1 MKIVF
6 KYTKLGKLKFISHL
20 DNLRVLQRA
29 LRRTGIMAKYS
40 EGFNPHPKLSIA
52 YPLSLGVESIGEIAE
67 VEVIEDINISEFIE
81 KMNKCLPHGM
91 EITEASVYS
100 DNRAVPSMVCS
111 QVYRFILSHN
121 DQESVDATI
130 SSLKGLLDNDYIITR
145 EKKKK
150 NKIVRKEMNLK
161 SFILGIELIGTN
173 MLDVDINIVIHVS
186 DTGSLKVEEV
196 KDFIYNSLVGVKT
209 IEVQRIALNFIDK
222 VI

>member
-67 VEVIEDINISEFIE
+67 VEVVDDINISEFID
-81 KMNKCLPHGM
+81 KMNKCLPDGM
-91 EITEASVYS
+91 SITEASEYS

-111 QVYRFILSHN
+111 QVYRFTLSHD
-121 DQESVDATI
+121 DQDSVDATI
-130 SSLKGLLDNDYIITR
+130 NSLKGLLDNDYMITR

-161 SFILGIELIGTN
+161 SFILGIELISIE
-173 MLDVDINIVIHVS
+173 MLDVDIQIIIHVS
-186 DTGSLKVEEV
+186 ETGSLKVEEV
-196 KDFIYNSLVGVKT
+196 KDFIYNSLNGVKS
-209 IEVQRIALNFIDK
+209 IDVQRTALNFIDK

>member
-67 VEVIEDINISEFIE
+67 VEVIDDINISEFID
-81 KMNKCLPHGM
+81 KMNKCLPDGM
-91 EITEASVYS
+91 AITEASEYA

-111 QVYRFILSHN
+111 QVYRFTISHN
-121 DQESVDATI
+121 DQDSVDAAI
-130 SSLKGLLDNDYIITR
+130 NSLKGLLDNDYPIIR

-150 NKIVRKEMNLK
+150 NKIVKKEMNLT
-161 SFILGIELIGTN
+161 SFIQSIDLLSTE
-173 MLDVDINIVIHVS
+173 MLDIDIQIVIHVS

-196 KDFIYNSLVGVKT
+196 KDFLYNSLNGVKS

>member
-67 VEVIEDINISEFIE
+67 VEVIEDINISEFID
-81 KMNKCLPHGM
+81 KMNKCLPDGM
-91 EITEASVYS
+91 AITEASEYS

-111 QVYRFILSHN
+111 QVYQFILSHN
-121 DQESVDATI
+121 DQDSVDATI
-130 SSLKGLLDNDYIITR
+130 NSLKGLLDNDYVITR

-150 NKIVRKEMNLK
+150 NKIIRKEMNLK
-161 SFILGIELIGTN
+161 SFILGIELISTE
-173 MLDVDINIVIHVS
+173 MLDVDIRIAIHVS
-186 DTGSLKVEEV
+186 ETGSLKVEEV
-196 KDFIYNSLVGVKT
+196 KDFIYNSMNGVKS

>member
-67 VEVIEDINISEFIE
+67 VEVIDDINISEFID
-81 KMNKCLPHGM
+81 KMNKCLPDGM
-91 EITEASVYS
+91 AITEASEYS

-121 DQESVDATI
+121 DQDSVDATI
-130 SSLKGLLDNDYIITR
+130 NSLKGLLDNDYVITR

-161 SFILGIELIGTN
+161 SFILGIELIN
-173 MLDVDINIVIHVS
+173 IEMLDVYIQIVIHVS
-186 DTGSLKVEEV
+186 ETGSLKVEEV
-196 KDFIYNSLVGVKT
+196 KDFLYNSLNGVKS
-209 IEVQRIALNFIDK
+209 IEVQRTALNFIDK

>member
-91 EITEASVYS
+91 EITEASEYS

-111 QVYRFILSHN
+111 QVYLFTLNHN

-130 SSLKGLLDNDYIITR
+130 NSLKGLLDNDYMIIR

-150 NKIVRKEMNLK
+150 NKIVKKEMNLT
-161 SFILGIELIGTN
+161 SFIQSIDLLGTK
-173 MLDVDINIVIHVS
+173 MLDVDVQITIHVS
-186 DTGSLKVEEV
+186 ENGSLKVDEV
-196 KDFIYNSLVGVKT
+196 REFIYNSLVGVKT
-209 IEVQRIALNFIDK
+209 IEVKRTALNFIDK

>member
-67 VEVIEDINISEFIE
+67 VEILSDMEINEFITR
-81 KMNKCLPHGM
+81 MNDCLPQGM
-91 EITEASVYS
+91 LITEASEYLGNQS
-100 DNRAVPSMVCS
+100 VPSMVCS
-111 QVYRFILSHN
+111 QVYSFVIAHDN
-121 DQESVDATI
+121 QKSVDETI
-130 SSLKGLLDNDYIITR
+130 NSLPGLLNNDYVITR

-150 NKIVRKEMNLK
+150 NKVIRKELNVT
-161 SFILGIELIGTN
+161 SFISEIEVVGTN
-173 MLDVDINIVIHVS
+173 QLDVEIKIVILVS
-186 DTGSLKVEEV
+186 ESGSLKVEEV
-196 KDFIYNSLVGVKT
+196 KNFIYNSLSGIT
-209 IEVQRIALNFIDK
+209 GIEIQRTALNFIDK

>member
-1 MKIVF
+1 
-6 KYTKLGKLKFISHL
+6 LGKLKFISHL

-67 VEVIEDINISEFIE
+67 VEVVDDINISEFID
-81 KMNKCLPHGM
+81 KMNKCLPDGM
-91 EITEASVYS
+91 SITEASEYS

-111 QVYRFILSHN
+111 QVYRFTLSHD
-121 DQESVDATI
+121 DQDSVDATI
-130 SSLKGLLDNDYIITR
+130 NSLKGLLDNDYMITR

-161 SFILGIELIGTN
+161 SFILGIELISIE
-173 MLDVDINIVIHVS
+173 MLDVDIQIIIHVS
-186 DTGSLKVEEV
+186 ETGSLKVEEV
-196 KDFIYNSLVGVKT
+196 KDFIYNSLNGVKS
-209 IEVQRIALNFIDK
+209 IDVQRTALNFIDK

>member
-29 LRRTGIMAKYS
+29 LRRTGMMAKYS

-67 VEVIEDINISEFIE
+67 VDLLNDISISEFIE
-81 KMNKCLPHGM
+81 RMNSCLPQGM
-91 EITEASVYS
+91 VITEASEYLGS
-100 DNRAVPSMVCS
+100 QSIPSMVCS
-111 QVYRFILSHN
+111 QVYLFRISHN
-121 DQESVDATI
+121 DEESVDATI
-130 SSLKGLLDNDYIITR
+130 SSLNGLLDNDYVIIR

-150 NKIVRKEMNLK
+150 NKIVKKEMNLT
-161 SFILGIELIGTN
+161 SYILGIELVNIE
-173 MLDVDINIVIHVS
+173 MLDIDVKIAIHVS
-186 DTGSLKVEEV
+186 DSGSLKVDEV
-196 KDFIYNSLVGVKT
+196 REFIYNSLNGVKS

>member
-1 MKIVF
+1 
-6 KYTKLGKLKFISHL
+6 LGKLKFISHL

-67 VEVIEDINISEFIE
+67 VEVIEDINISEFID
-81 KMNKCLPHGM
+81 KMNKCLPDGM
-91 EITEASVYS
+91 AITEASEYL

-111 QVYRFILSHN
+111 QVYRFTLSH
-121 DQESVDATI
+121 DDHDSVDATI
-130 SSLKGLLDNDYIITR
+130 DSLKGLLDNDYIITR

-150 NKIVRKEMNLK
+150 NKIIRKEMNLK
-161 SFILGIELIGTN
+161 SFILGIELISTE
-173 MLDVDINIVIHVS
+173 MLDVDIRIAIHVS
-186 DTGSLKVEEV
+186 ETGSLKVEEV
-196 KDFIYNSLVGVKT
+196 KDFIYNSMNGVKS

>member
-67 VEVIEDINISEFIE
+67 VEILSDMEIDEFISR
-81 KMNKCLPHGM
+81 MNDCLPQGM
-91 EITEASVYS
+91 LITEASEYMGTQS
-100 DNRAVPSMVCS
+100 VPSMVCS
-111 QVYRFILSHN
+111 QVYRFVITHDN
-121 DQESVDATI
+121 QKSVDETI
-130 SSLKGLLDNDYIITR
+130 NSLPGLLKNDYVITR

-150 NKIVRKEMNLK
+150 NKLIRKELNVT
-161 SFILGIELIGTN
+161 SFISEIEVIGTSQ
-173 MLDVDINIVIHVS
+173 LDVEIRIVIQVS
-186 DTGSLKVEEV
+186 DSGSLKVEEV
-196 KDFIYNSLVGVKT
+196 KNFIYNSLNGIT
-209 IEVQRIALNFIDK
+209 GIEIQRTALNFIDK

>member
-67 VEVIEDINISEFIE
+67 VEILSDMAIHDFISR
-81 KMNKCLPHGM
+81 MNDCLPQGM
-91 EITEASVYS
+91 LITEASEYLGNQS
-100 DNRAVPSMVCS
+100 VPSMVCS
-111 QVYRFILSHN
+111 QVYRFIITHHN
-121 DQESVDATI
+121 PTSVDETI
-130 SSLKGLLDNDYIITR
+130 NSLPGLLQNDYVITR

-150 NKIVRKEMNLK
+150 NKLIRKELNVT
-161 SFILGIELIGTN
+161 SYISEIELIGTN
-173 MLDVDINIVIHVS
+173 QLDVEIRIVIQVS
-186 DTGSLKVEEV
+186 DSGSLKVEEV
-196 KDFIYNSLVGVKT
+196 KNFIYNSLSGIT
-209 IEVQRIALNFIDK
+209 GIEIQRTALNFIDK